1 MRKGVMWDRTSIVH
15 LAAEAL
21 RLHAA
26 ALDEEDAVRGIDALN
41 ETALHPI
48 LAAGFAGAGFGVF
61 REIPFPETPRRR
73 ATKGKQPAKPRR
85 GTLAAPGETR
95 EAVSPPSVPDRL
107 AHDAERE
114 RCDLVITV
122 DPAAPPRD
130 PMRRERRHEREAATL
145 FAGVLPEQRDAGAPA
160 DECLWLE
167 VKAVGQFEY
176 HSGVPGPNRAYAGT
190 LVSGVRKDLTKL
202 ARVETI
208 RWSGAM
214 TLLFAADERTAE
226 HDWLVA
232 LDRALHRGTP
242 LRGHER
248 ALLRIADR
256 IGNSVCLVG
265 LAYP

>member
-1 MRKGVMWDRTSIVH
+1 MWDRAYIVQT
-15 LAAEAL
+15 AAEAL

-26 ALDEEDAVRGIDALN
+26 ALDEERAVRGIDALN

-48 LAAGFAGAGFGVF
+48 LAAGFLAAGLGVF
-61 REIPFPETPRRR
+61 REIPFPEAPRRPR
-73 ATKGKQPAKPRR
+73 KPKK
-85 GTLAAPGETR
+85 
-95 EAVSPPSVPDRL
+95 PPSHSAEVAEQQHSAESSETASNPARL
-107 AHDAERE
+107 AHDSERE
-114 RCDLVITV
+114 RCDLVLTN
-122 DPAAPPRD
+122 DPAAPPSD
-130 PMRRERRHEREAATL
+130 PMRRERRQEREATTL
-145 FAGVLPEQRDAGAPA
+145 FASVLPEPRDTGTPA

-190 LVSGVRKDLTKL
+190 LVSGVRGDLTKL
-202 ARVETI
+202 ARARSI
-208 RWSGAM
+208 QWCGAM

-226 HDWLVA
+226 HDWLAA
-232 LDRALHRGTP
+232 LDRALRRGTP

-265 LAYP
+265 MAYP